1 MSKTLQNIGNNVSQ
15 DTGHQATKNSDLWE
29 KGVKKDELWGNPS
42 LLHVEI
48 FQAREQLVRLRETQQ
63 TKRVDEIKLCVQGG
77 KENTVLREE

>member
-15 DTGHQATKNSDLWE
+15 DTGHEATKNSDLWE
-29 KGVKKDELWGNPS
+29 MGVNKDEPWGDPS

-63 TKRVDEIKLCVQGG
+63 TRWVDEVKLCVQGG
-77 KENTVLREE
+77 KENTVLRAE